1 MLSHNINN
9 IIRISKQLENRGN
22 VVSTQEKFFRCPSER
37 ELSRQSRGCIR
48 DPALGI
54 RWSQCS
60 PSRERVYQPA
70 RWDKKD
76 PTGFTVN
83 PSRRTVL
90 ERLTF
95 SRPVSS
101 GLTNRERDGYEIT
114 IALGSPLQ
122 LSASVL
128 TSPSRVSSAPCA
140 SQSKVK
146 RFIDIKSIASSA
158 IGASKSISR
167 PKIPLDRKANRVVHG
182 SGYYGQL
189 LVSIA
194 RDSFVAETKGAKSV
208 SFTDQ
213 TDIWSSS
220 DFNDRLILV
229 DCFYN

>member
-1 MLSHNINN
+1 MFRLRKNSFVA
-9 IIRISKQLENRGN
+9 RTSENFRDN
-22 VVSTQEKFFRCPSER
+22 REAVSVTLPSESGD
-37 ELSRQSRGCIR
+37 LSALLLAKGCIR
-48 DPALGI
+48 QRG
-54 RWSQCS
+54 
-60 PSRERVYQPA
+60 EV
-70 RWDKKD
+70 KK
-76 PTGFTVN
+76 TGCTVN

-122 LSASVL
+122 LSASML

-140 SQSKVK
+140 SQSKIK
-146 RFIDIKSIASSA
+146 RFIDIKSSASSA

-167 PKIPLDRKANRVVHG
+167 SKIPLDRKANRVVHG

-213 TDIWSSS
+213 TDI
-220 DFNDRLILV
+220 
-229 DCFYN
+229 